1 MPLHVDIRVND
12 LLINTLHIGRISG
25 GTGSDNINTYMVVE
39 GERPQSIEDW
49 IDGVEYNHRYG
60 DGAEV
65 CVIKALQ
72 ALGYDGE
79 QITRS

>member
-25 GTGSDNINTYMVVE
+25 GTRPDNINTYMIVE
-39 GERPQSIEDW
+39 GERPQSVEDW
-49 IDGVEYNHRYG
+49 LDGVEYNHRYG

-65 CVIKALQ
+65 CVIKGLQ
-72 ALGYDGE
+72 ALGYMGE